1 MKRNGSVIEAQSTEL
16 VVGDLVNISEGMEI
30 PADGWI
36 IEGNDVK
43 VDESLITG
51 ENDTVNKESYEVALK
66 AKDMA
71 RGETREDLLAY
82 REIPSPILLSGSKV

>member
-51 ENDTVNKESYEVALK
+51 ENDTVNKESYEKAMK
-66 AKDMA
+66 AKAKAGDSK
-71 RGETREDLLAY
+71 EESLAY
-82 REIPSPILLSGSKV
+82 REVPSPILLSGSKV